1 MTRYLDACNGDSRK
15 AMTLYRYNLQLSQK
29 MFTVV
34 GCFEVALRNAI
45 DRHIS
50 SGPLGDN
57 WLRDAVM
64 PGGIFDVAS
73 IRDSR
78 RIIKSTYE
86 RINQNGGYTKEG
98 LISQL
103 EFGVWKYMFAK
114 PQFKATGSS
123 LLKIFPNKPKS
134 SAITQYNNTYFFNEL
149 DGVNNLRN
157 RIAHHEPVCFAQY
170 TTAVDTTYITRLY
183 YKIKELLTWMDID
196 SESFLYGLD
205 QVESV
210 CNKINSL

>member
-1 MTRYLDACNGDSRK
+1 MKYKDFEKVLSEERMTRYLDAFNGDSRK

-78 RIIKSTYE
+78 RIIKATIQSNRKFTTE
-86 RINQNGGYTKEG
+86 N
-98 LISQL
+98 IS
-103 EFGVWKYMFAK
+103 
-114 PQFKATGSS
+114 
-123 LLKIFPNKPKS
+123 
-134 SAITQYNNTYFFNEL
+134 
-149 DGVNNLRN
+149 
-157 RIAHHEPVCFAQY
+157 
-170 TTAVDTTYITRLY
+170 
-183 YKIKELLTWMDID
+183 
-196 SESFLYGLD
+196 
-205 QVESV
+205 
-210 CNKINSL
+210 